1 MTVDGEVAFDGRTI
15 PGNAYPFDAEQSIE
29 VLAGNGAALRVVYN
43 QRDLGLLGGFGQ
55 IARFIY
61 TADEVVIR
69 LRRSFHRHLRELL
82 HLRRLLH
89 EHPLPLQRLCRMGR
103 VSELTRLI

>member
-1 MTVDGEVAFDGRTI
+1 MAFDGRTI
-15 PGNAYPFDAEQSIE
+15 PGNAYPFDAEQSVE

-61 TADEVVIR
+61 TADEVLAPTPEVPPTATLTPFLSPTPTITPSPTVTASPT
-69 LRRSFHRHLRELL
+69 LTPTST
-82 HLRRLLH
+82 
-89 EHPLPLQRLCRMGR
+89 PGA
-103 VSELTRLI
+103 SE